1 MPNLSRIYNVD
12 ENLRGIAKDGYCR
25 PTLAE
30 QWDSEI
36 EYEFGWCSL
45 SPIQANDGST
55 LTDNDGNTIT
65 IEGI

>member
-1 MPNLSRIYNVD
+1 MPSLKNLYNVD
-12 ENLRGIAKDGYCR
+12 VNLRGISKDGYCR

-30 QWDSEI
+30 QWNTEVD
-36 EYEFGWCSL
+36 YEFSWCSL
-45 SPIQANDGST
+45 TPLTDNDGGT